1 MVFINYIVTPEQ
13 RFVKRG
19 EKDET
24 AKIPGYS
31 DGGAGC
37 RFIAGGAEHHL
48 SAHCRRRTGEH
59 SGTWASP
66 DSGKVGAKVY
76 EKDFR
81 KGLVK
86 NRNLWYHHTP
96 NERVWLWEVPYGFE
110 PDSRA

>member
-37 RFIAGGAEHHL
+37 RF
-48 SAHCRRRTGEH
+48 
-59 SGTWASP
+59 
-66 DSGKVGAKVY
+66 V
-76 EKDFR
+76 
-81 KGLVK
+81 
-86 NRNLWYHHTP
+86 
-96 NERVWLWEVPYGFE
+96 
-110 PDSRA
+110 